1 MPYFSRT
8 VLVTVLVHPL
18 LGWALDLQPNDIVAP
33 LPDRT
38 IAMVSFFNTENTNF
52 YKNGSVSTIGPYAN
66 PVIDNVNYIARL
78 SRSYTFGD
86 LPGLSFIQAPYATT
100 TPSGS
105 LASNPSSNGIGDTIL
120 TTAIWPYANHDT
132 RTYFAVAAY
141 LILPTGSYN
150 SSQAFNAGN
159 NRYSS
164 DLQIGFQKRITQ
176 NLEGMIAI
184 DSQWFGGNS
193 QCAAACGSITNTS
206 LTQKPVITT
215 QLGPIYKIN
224 QTFTVGASYF
234 YVTGGA
240 TEINNVYQNNVM
252 NTQRFLLS
260 ALAYTDIG
268 RFSLQYGRDIDVQN
282 GFMQNRL
289 LAIRYLKAF

>member
-1 MPYFSRT
+1 MDRAANAHIEFGCWHIGAVFGR
-8 VLVTVLVHPL
+8 VI
-18 LGWALDLQPNDIVAP
+18 GQPEECLAH
-33 LPDRT
+33 RRRG
-38 IAMVSFFNTENTNF
+38 F
-52 YKNGSVSTIGPYAN
+52 GTIGD
-66 PVIDNVNYIARL
+66 V
-78 SRSYTFGD
+78 
-86 LPGLSFIQAPYATT
+86 PGLSFIQAPYGTI

-105 LASNPSSNGIGDTIL
+105 LATNPSSSGVGDTSL
-120 TTAIWPYANHDT
+120 ATAIWPYVNHDT
-132 RTYFAVAAY
+132 RTYLAVAAY
-141 LILPTGSYN
+141 LILPTGTYN
-150 SSQAFNAGN
+150 SSQVFNLGN

-164 DLQIGFQKRITQ
+164 DLQIGFHKRITQ
-176 NLEGMIAI
+176 NLDGMIAI
-184 DSQWFGGNS
+184 DSQWFGGNA
-193 QCAAACGSITNTS
+193 QCAAACGSTTNTS

-240 TEINNVYQNNVM
+240 TEINNVYQNNVV

-282 GFMQNRL
+282 GFIQNRL